1 MAQSPRLF
9 VVDQCYNHVVRNW
22 FPATEIFLQPM
33 DSSSRP
39 DTDAPPAATYSYK
52 PSLMG
57 APFEFRLT
65 DSALE
70 WSKGRHADRVP
81 YDRIRR
87 LRLSFRPV
95 TMQTHRF
102 QAEIWP
108 TGGPKLLVASTSW
121 RSMVDQERHDA
132 PYRDFIVELHR
143 RIAAHGGQP
152 SFEAGA
158 PAPIFWIG
166 LVVFAG
172 ASLALAALVV
182 RALEIGAWSGA
193 AIVGGFLALFLWQVG
208 AFLAR
213 NRPATYRPDALPPQ
227 VLP

>member
-1 MAQSPRLF
+1 
-9 VVDQCYNHVVRNW
+9 
-22 FPATEIFLQPM
+22 M
-33 DSSSRP
+33 DSSSHQ
-39 DTDAPPAATYSYK
+39 DTDAPPEPTYSYK

-57 APFEFRLT
+57 APFWFRLT

-70 WSKGRHADRVP
+70 WSKGRYADRVP

-108 TGGPKLLVASTSW
+108 VAGPKLLVASTSC
-121 RSMVDQERHDA
+121 RSIVEQERHDA
-132 PYRDFIVELHR
+132 AYRDFVVELHR

-152 SFEAGA
+152 SLEAGA

-166 LVVFAG
+166 LVVFTG
-172 ASLALAALVV
+172 ACLALAALVV
-182 RALEIGAWSGA
+182 RALQLGELAGA

-208 AFLAR
+208 GFLAR